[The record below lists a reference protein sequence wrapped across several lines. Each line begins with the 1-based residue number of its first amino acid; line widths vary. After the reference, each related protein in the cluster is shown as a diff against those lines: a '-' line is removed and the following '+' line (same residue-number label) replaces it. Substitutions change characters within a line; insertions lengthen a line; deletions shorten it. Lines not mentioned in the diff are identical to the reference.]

1 MVGKVSPEDLK
12 NFVFSRVGAASK
24 AVQVGPAYG
33 EDTAA
38 IEIGDEVLVI
48 NSDPII
54 YAAEGIG
61 TLGVNIASNDI
72 AASGGEPEWMTVTY
86 LLPDGKNS
94 VLDTITRQI
103 DEVASDLGIA
113 IVGGHSEFVPE
124 IERPF
129 LSLTC
134 LGRADRYIPTSG
146 AKPGDRVILTKGAGV
161 EGTGIIA
168 TDFRPEL
175 EGKVEPELLERG
187 EKRLTELSVVP
198 EASVLNDYATAMH
211 DPTEGGL
218 VDGLFEL
225 SAASA
230 TSIEI
235 DRSKIFIGDDTKALC
250 GAMGVDPLKIFGS
263 GALLAT
269 VPEDRADEAT
279 ETLINR
285 GISASV
291 IGKVEAGKPEL
302 VIGEEVY
309 REPIQ
314 DQLYDLWD

>member
-12 NFVFSRVGAASK
+12 KFVFSRVGAVSE

-38 IEIGDEVLVI
+38 IEIGNKVLVI

-61 TLGVNIASNDI
+61 TLGVNIASNDV
-72 AASGGEPEWMTVTY
+72 AASGGEPEWMTATY
-86 LLPDGKNS
+86 LLPEDKTS

-103 DEVASDLGIA
+103 DDVASDLGIA
-113 IVGGHSEFVPE
+113 IVGGHSEFIPE
-124 IERPF
+124 IRRPF

-134 LGRADRYIPTSG
+134 FGQAERYIPTSG
-146 AKPGDRVILTKGAGV
+146 AKPGDRVILTKGAGI

-168 TDFRPEL
+168 TDFRSEL
-175 EGKVEPELLERG
+175 EGKVDPEFLERG
-187 EKRLTELSVVP
+187 KKRLTQLSVIP
-198 EASVLNDYATAMH
+198 EATILNDYATAMH

-225 SAASA
+225 SSAS
-230 TSIEI
+230 SVRLEI
-235 DRSKIFIGDDTKALC
+235 DRSRIVIGDDTRALC
-250 GAMGVDPLKIFGS
+250 NAMEVDPMKIFGS

-269 VPEDRADEAT
+269 VPEDRADEVT
-279 ETLINR
+279 EILINR

-291 IGKVEAGKPEL
+291 IGKVETGKPEL
-302 VIGEEVY
+302 VMGREAY
-309 REPIQ
+309 REPIR

>member
-12 NFVFSRVGAASK
+12 KFVFSRVGAVSES
-24 AVQVGPAYG
+24 VQVGPAYG

-38 IEIGDEVLVI
+38 IEIGGEVLVI

-61 TLGVNIASNDI
+61 TLGVNIASNDV
-72 AASGGEPEWMTVTY
+72 AASGGKPEWMTVTY
-86 LLPDGKNS
+86 LLPDEENS

-103 DEVASDLGIA
+103 DSVARDLGIA
-113 IVGGHSEFVPE
+113 IVGGHSEYVPE
-124 IERPF
+124 VHRPF

-134 LGRADRYIPTSG
+134 FGQADRYIPTSG
-146 AKPGDRVILTKGAGV
+146 AKPGDRVILTKGAGI

-168 TDFRPEL
+168 TDFRSEL
-175 EGKVEPELLERG
+175 EDEVDPELLQRG
-187 EKRLTELSVVP
+187 EGRLNELSVVP

-225 SAASA
+225 SSAS
-230 TSIEI
+230 SVRLEV
-235 DRSKIFIGDDTKALC
+235 DRSRIVIGDDTRALC
-250 GAMGVDPLKIFGS
+250 DAMEVDPMKIFGS

-269 VPEDRADEAT
+269 VPDDQAKEAI
-279 ETLINR
+279 ELLSNR

-291 IGKVEAGKPEL
+291 IGKVKKGKPEL
-302 VIGEEVY
+302 LIGEEVY
-309 REPIQ
+309 REPIR
-314 DQLYDLWD
+314 DELYDLWD

>member
-1 MVGKVSPEDLK
+1 MLGKVSPEDLK
-12 NFVFSRVGAASK
+12 KFVFSRVGAASES
-24 AVQVGPAYG
+24 VQVGPAYG

-38 IEIGDEVLVI
+38 IEIGGEVLVI

-61 TLGVNIASNDI
+61 TLGVNIASNDV
-72 AASGGEPEWMTVTY
+72 AASGGKPEWMTVTY
-86 LLPDGKNS
+86 LLPDEENS

-103 DEVASDLGIA
+103 DSVARDLGIA
-113 IVGGHSEFVPE
+113 IVGGHSEYVPE
-124 IERPF
+124 VRRPF

-134 LGRADRYIPTSG
+134 FGRADRYIPTSG
-146 AKPGDRVILTKGAGV
+146 AEPGDRVILTKGAGI

-168 TDFRPEL
+168 TDFRSEL
-175 EGKVEPELLERG
+175 EDEVDPELLQRG
-187 EKRLTELSVVP
+187 EERLNELSVVP

-218 VDGLFEL
+218 VDGLLEL
-225 SAASA
+225 SSAS
-230 TSIEI
+230 SVRLEI
-235 DRSKIFIGDDTKALC
+235 DRSRIVIGDDTRALC
-250 GAMGVDPLKIFGS
+250 DAMEVDPMKIFGS

-269 VPEDRADEAT
+269 VPEDRADEAI
-279 ETLINR
+279 ELLLNR

-291 IGKVEAGKPEL
+291 IGKVEKGEPEL

-309 REPIQ
+309 RDPIR
-314 DQLYDLWD
+314 DELYDLWG